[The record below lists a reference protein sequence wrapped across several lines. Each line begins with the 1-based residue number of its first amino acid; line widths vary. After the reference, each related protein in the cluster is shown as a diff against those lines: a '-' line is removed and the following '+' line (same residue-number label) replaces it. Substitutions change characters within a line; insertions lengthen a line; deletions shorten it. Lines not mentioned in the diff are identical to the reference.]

1 MGRPGTGERATLK
14 DVARRAGVH
23 PGTASRAL
31 NVETRQLVNA
41 ETAQRVLE
49 AADALGYRPNP
60 IARGLKTSRSY
71 TVGVLIP
78 DLTNPL
84 FPPIVRG
91 IQDTLEEAAYTP
103 LIVNTDNDAD
113 TERADVEAMR
123 ARQVDGLIT
132 ATARRDHGL
141 PAGLEDLDLPVV
153 LVNRRLEDGARPSVV
168 GDDRRGLRLAVDH
181 LVSLGHRR
189 IAHLAGP
196 QELSTGFLRLQG
208 FTESMRA
215 AGIEPDPELILRGS
229 GFVEPEGERLCNEL
243 LDRGVEVTAIVA
255 GNDLMALGC
264 YDVFVERGIECPEQI
279 SVVGY
284 NDMPFAGWFNPPL
297 TTIRLPH
304 YEIGVRAAEL
314 LLDKLRDP
322 DADAAQVMLEPTLVV
337 RGSTAPPRRQS
348 RAQARRSARQAP
360 PAGRT

>member
-1 MGRPGTGERATLK
+1 MREPMTKNGTRERVTLK
-14 DVARRAGVH
+14 DVARLAGVH

-31 NVETRQLVNA
+31 NVETRALVN
-41 ETAQRVLE
+41 EDTAQRVL
-49 AADALGYRPNP
+49 AAAEELGYRPNP

-91 IQDTLEEAAYTP
+91 IQDRLEEAAYTP
-103 LIVNTDNDAD
+103 LIVNTDNDPD
-113 TERADVEAMR
+113 RERADFEAMR
-123 ARQVDGLIT
+123 ARQVDGMIT

-141 PAGLEDLDLPVV
+141 PPGLEGVSLPVV

-168 GDDRRGLRLAVDH
+168 ADDRMGVRQAVQH

-196 QELSTGFLRLQG
+196 QELSTGYLRRQG
-208 FTESMRA
+208 FEAAIRS
-215 AGIEPDPELILRGS
+215 AGIQPDPELVLTSSAFIES
-229 GFVEPEGERLCNEL
+229 EGERLCNEL
-243 LDRGVEVTAIVA
+243 LDRESGVTAIVA

-264 YDVFVERGIECPEQI
+264 YDAFIARGIACPGEI

-284 NDMPFAGWFNPPL
+284 NDMPFAGWFDPPL
-297 TTIRLPH
+297 TTVRLPH
-304 YEIGVRAAEL
+304 YEIGSRAAEL
-314 LLDKLRDP
+314 LLEHLRDP
-322 DADAAQVMLEPTLVV
+322 DAEPVQVMLDPELMI
-337 RGSTAPPRRQS
+337 RGSTAPPRFR
-348 RAQARRSARQAP
+348 
-360 PAGRT
+360 